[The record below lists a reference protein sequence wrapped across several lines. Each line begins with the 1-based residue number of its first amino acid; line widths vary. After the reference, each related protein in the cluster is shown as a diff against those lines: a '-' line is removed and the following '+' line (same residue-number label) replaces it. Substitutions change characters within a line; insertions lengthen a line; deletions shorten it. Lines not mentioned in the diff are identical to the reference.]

1 MFCWCSEPLVQT
13 LQIMA
18 TCTTYPSLVYSCFS
32 GTEFQSPSFP
42 SVLSICLCSRLNDMN
57 IPLIFY
63 FVILTPCIYSF
74 TYFPFLVEFNSVIGV
89 YDFFFFLSPYNLY
102 MMMIKTYIVNCIE
115 RTVVMTPKSKRNIL
129 EVGYVQFLNRMRPIS
144 VLLGLVSFL

>member
-1 MFCWCSEPLVQT
+1 
-13 LQIMA
+13 MA
-18 TCTTYPSLVYSCFS
+18 TCTSYLPSFTLKLNSNLPHPSIPSL
-32 GTEFQSPSFP
+32 
-42 SVLSICLCSRLNDMN
+42 LSIWLCSRLDDMN